1 MVKNDWEVRKWTLKA
16 FYKSKCEEKEYEDE
30 RRGVFL
36 FKLKKTLPTM
46 FMKKKKKK
54 EALNADTEIR

>member
-16 FYKSKCEEKEYEDE
+16 VYKSKCEEKEYEDE

-36 FKLKKTLPTM
+36 FKLKKTLPC
-46 FMKKKKKK
+46 
-54 EALNADTEIR
+54 L